1 MATTRRKASTTPKRA
16 TTAKKLSK
24 SSAQTDQTVPVPIDY
39 AIASRAS
46 ELFVARGGEH
56 GRDWNDWLSAEREL
70 LSAQR

>member
-1 MATTRRKASTTPKRA
+1 MKWRQHDEKRRLPQRGRRPRRN
-16 TTAKKLSK
+16 K